1 MHRTTKFLSLATL
14 VVIALTFCAACAA
27 KLNDPSVSK
36 GGTWALSTFEGKSA
50 PYSYASSEYKFDYN
64 ERGQIVESRKSTNA
78 ANIVSGRRLKC
89 TWAEDGLSYKCSY
102 TLTGGNV
109 GEKSDSGT
117 SEATFQVEYKE
128 HSASYAAHGERILNF
143 WESGDSSVRYSLEY
157 RTDGTI
163 KHKEVEGRESEGNL
177 EVFDYDDHGNLVRY
191 ELTSSKEEKPLTIR
205 TYDITYENDVPK
217 SVTVTAAYPAADDE
231 KADNTG
237 SEDADAT
244 GPRVYELGLH
254 ADDKG
259 NIVSVDYDGRK
270 MATMSWVYLENP
282 DSLSRLRAQAEAASA
297 LELL

>member
-1 MHRTTKFLSLATL
+1 MHRITKFLFLVTL
-14 VVIALTFCAACAA
+14 VVIALAFCAACDA
-27 KLNDPSVSK
+27 KRNEPSVFE

-50 PYSYASSEYKFDYN
+50 PYSYARSKYKFDYN
-64 ERGQIVESRKSTNA
+64 DRGQIVESHKSTNA

-89 TWAEDGLSYKCSY
+89 TWADDGLSYKCSY

-128 HSASYAAHGERILNF
+128 HSASYVAHGERILNF
-143 WESGDSSVRYSLEY
+143 WESGDGSVRYSLEY
-157 RTDGTI
+157 RADGTI
-163 KHKEVEGRESEGNL
+163 RHKEVEGRESEGKL

-191 ELTSSKEEKPLTIR
+191 ELTSDKEEKPLAIR
-205 TYDITYENDVPK
+205 TYDIVYENEVPK
-217 SVTVTAAYPAADDE
+217 SVTVTATYPAGDDE
-231 KADNTG
+231 KSDSEG
-237 SEDADAT
+237 SEDAGST
-244 GPRVYELGLH
+244 GPRVYELVLH
-254 ADDKG
+254 ADDRG